1 MAGRFRVVITA
12 NRYRDEL
19 DHERGILA
27 ERFQGLDVDLSAV
40 AARTEEDLIT
50 VGGEADAILLSTLEA
65 VTANLLDHLPRCKVV
80 GRYGVGLDNVD
91 LDAAA
96 ERGVVVTHVPSYC
109 TNEVAD
115 HAFSMIMALNRR
127 LLELDR
133 DLRRGAW
140 IASHSGTRSILR
152 GTVLPLREATLG
164 IVGFGRIGQAVAER
178 AKPFGLRLVVHD
190 PFIDDDTVQNA
201 GGQSVSL
208 DQLLSESDIVTIH
221 CPLTPNTRD
230 LMGAEQF
237 AQMKPTA
244 FLVNTARGPIVDL
257 DAATEALSSERIA
270 GAGLDVTFPEPLP
283 ASSALY
289 SLPNV
294 ILTPHSAYY
303 SERSIDVVRDETFAS
318 TMMVLQG
325 RRPPTVANPA
335 VLERVSLVE

>member
-1 MAGRFRVVITA
+1 MAAPFNVVITA

-19 DHERGILA
+19 DHERGLLA
-27 ERFQGLDVDLSAV
+27 ERFPGLDVNLSAV
-40 AARTEEDLIT
+40 AARSESDLIQA
-50 VGGEADAILLSTLEA
+50 GAEADAILLSTLEA
-65 VTANLLDHLPRCKVV
+65 VTPNLLDNLPRCKVI

-96 ERGVVVTHVPSYC
+96 ERGVVVTHYPSYC

-127 LLELDR
+127 LVELDR

-140 IASHSGTRSILR
+140 IASQSGTRSILR
-152 GTVLPLREATLG
+152 GKVLPLREATLG
-164 IVGFGRIGQAVAER
+164 IIGFGRIGQAVAER
-178 AKPFGLRLVVHD
+178 AKPFGLSVLVHD
-190 PFIDDDTVQNA
+190 PFVDEEAARQA
-201 GGQSVSL
+201 GVEAVSL
-208 DQLLSESDIVTIH
+208 DDLLSQSDLVTIH
-221 CPLTPNTRD
+221 CPLTPDTRG
-230 LMGAEQF
+230 LMGPEQF
-237 AQMKPTA
+237 AKMKPTA

-257 DAATEALSSERIA
+257 DAAIEALASDQIA
-270 GAGLDVTFPEPLP
+270 GAGLDVTYPEPLP

-289 SLPNV
+289 TLPNV

-325 RRPPTVANPA
+325 RRPPTVANPG
-335 VLERVSLVE
+335 VLERVSLTE